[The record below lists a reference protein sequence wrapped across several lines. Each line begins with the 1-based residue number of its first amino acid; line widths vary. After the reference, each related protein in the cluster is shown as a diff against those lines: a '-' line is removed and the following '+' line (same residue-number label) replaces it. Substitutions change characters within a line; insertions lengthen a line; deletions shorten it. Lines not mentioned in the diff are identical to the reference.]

1 MKPIELFF
9 GALLVPVDF
18 FAILLAGI
26 TAYSIRFSAQFAE
39 LRPVFERVPFADYV
53 WLVGVVGAAWVVLFA
68 LLGLYRLRGTRRI
81 VDEVTR
87 VFFACSTGMLG
98 VILVIFFQRELFVS
112 RFLVLALWAL
122 AMLYVIGGR
131 LIVLLLQR
139 FLLSRGVGTHRLFLV
154 GDDASAEQLV
164 GLFQN
169 HRWLGY
175 AIVGRAHVWDD
186 AARQQLSK
194 LAANNEIDEV
204 IQVDPKI
211 SRSVSLELIDACEE
225 HHLTFKYLAD
235 LYATHTVNMSVAT
248 IGGIQLIELKQ
259 TRLDGWGRIWK
270 RAFDIV
276 VSFLLLILLSPVM
289 AFAALAI
296 FIESG
301 LPIFFRKLDNGS
313 PAMRVGQ
320 AGRLF
325 RHLKFRSMR
334 VGTHALRY
342 TALAERN
349 MRGGPLVKIKDDPRI
364 TRVGRFIR
372 RWSLDELPELFLV
385 LKGDMS
391 LVGPRPHLPEE
402 VLQYSHQHK
411 KLLAIKPGITGMA
424 QISGRSDLSFDEEAR
439 LDTYYIERW
448 SPWLD
453 LYILLKTP
461 LAVVQHRKAE

>member
-39 LRPVFERVPFADYV
+39 FRPVFERVPFADYV

-112 RFLVLALWAL
+112 RFLVFALWAL

-131 LIVLLLQR
+131 LAMLLLQR
-139 FLLSRGVGTHRLFLV
+139 FLLSRGIGTHRLFLV
-154 GDDASAEQLV
+154 GDDASAAQLV

-175 AIVGRAHVWDD
+175 AVVGRAHIWDEQAKKQFID
-186 AARQQLSK
+186 LAR
-194 LAANNEIDEV
+194 NDHIDEV

-211 SRSVSLELIDACEE
+211 SRGVSLELIDFCEE

-235 LYATHTVNMSVAT
+235 LYATHTVNMSVNT

-270 RAFDIV
+270 RGFDIV
-276 VSFLLLILLSPVM
+276 VASVLIILLSPILLLIGVVIV
-289 AFAALAI
+289 F
-296 FIESG
+296 ESG
-301 LPIFFRKLDNGS
+301 LPIFFRKLDDGS
-313 PAMRVGQ
+313 PAMRVGY
-320 AGRLF
+320 GGKLF
-325 RHLKFRSMR
+325 HHLKFRSMR

-342 TALAERN
+342 TALASKNVRE
-349 MRGGPLVKIKDDPRI
+349 GPLVKIADDPRI

-385 LKGDMS
+385 VKGDMS

-402 VLQYSHQHK
+402 VEHYSRHHK

-461 LAVVQHRKAE
+461 LAVIQHRKAE